1 MYPRLTFRHTRGET
15 VICSERAVPN
25 MVLRSSFK
33 NTLQSCV
40 QYKKKYQT
48 EKKIKTHTL
57 FTKKKIQFL
66 QPITKV

>member
-40 QYKKKYQT
+40 QYKKNTRQ
-48 EKKIKTHTL
+48 KKKLKRTPSSQ
-57 FTKKKIQFL
+57 KKIQFL